1 LADAKLQETLKGFVL
16 LHIDLTDPGKGSPA
30 SAAAQSYKVEYLPD
44 LRILS
49 ADGTVKSTVEAR
61 DAEGLARELKAALGK

>member
-1 LADAKLQETLKGFVL
+1 MLAETLKGFVL
-16 LHIDLTDPGKGSPA
+16 LHVDLTKPADGSPA
-30 SAAAQSYKVEYLPD
+30 ANAADKYGVKYLPD

-61 DAEGLARELKAALGK
+61 DAKDLVKELGAALKK